1 MDWFWNPNQNGVA
14 KRGHDGLG
22 PRHCLQGKGYAVCQG
37 DMEAPKF
44 HHHQI
49 VQEML

>member
-1 MDWFWNPNQNGVA
+1 MDLFLSPGRSDVA
-14 KRGHDGLG
+14 GKGHDGLG